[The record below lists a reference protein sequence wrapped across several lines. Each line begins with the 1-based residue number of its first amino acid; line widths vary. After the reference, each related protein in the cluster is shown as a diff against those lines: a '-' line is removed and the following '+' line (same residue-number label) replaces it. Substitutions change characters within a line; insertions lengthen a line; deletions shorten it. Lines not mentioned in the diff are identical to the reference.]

1 MVIYIFY
8 ADVFFLSNVLMNSCI
23 LLIAGEIN
31 HTCKKYKILR
41 IAAAALVG
49 GGMELVFIL
58 LLKNEILYL
67 AASHFVAIP
76 IMVFVAFGRC
86 RINTFLKNA
95 IACYGAALLLGGA
108 VEAIENTWGI
118 HRMPLLAGAAAM
130 LVCIPLFR
138 YLVRA
143 GKMGKS
149 LFAVELMHRGKTV
162 RCTGLL
168 DTGNLL
174 MEPVKNMPVS
184 ILSPELMKK
193 LAVED
198 EDRCGILLYQSL
210 GTSQGALETYC
221 IDRLAIKN
229 DGTWQYVSPAIVAA
243 APKELLCG
251 KNYEVI
257 LNAQVMLH
265 GL

>member
-8 ADVFFLSNVLMNSCI
+8 ADVFFLSNVLMNGCI
-23 LLIAGEIN
+23 LLIANEIN

-41 IAAAALVG
+41 IAAAALAG
-49 GGMELVFIL
+49 GGMELLFVL
-58 LLKNEILYL
+58 LIRTEILYL

-76 IMVFVAFGRC
+76 VMVLIAYGRC
-86 RINTFLKNA
+86 NFKIFLKNA
-95 IACYGAALLLGGA
+95 IACYGAALLMGGA

-174 MEPVKNMPVS
+174 MEPVKKMPVS
-184 ILSPELMKK
+184 ILSPHLMKQ
-193 LAVED
+193 LAMQD

-210 GTSQGALETYC
+210 GTSEGALETYC
-221 IDRLAIKN
+221 IDRLAIRK

-243 APKELLCG
+243 APGDLLRG

-257 LNAQVMLH
+257 LNAQIMLH